1 MTRAEKILNLL
12 RERPRTFE
20 ELQELSGAPSEI
32 VRNTLSD
39 LKRSGYTESVP
50 TTYRVTEKAEAE
62 EGKPKIEW
70 KEIKARQASAKQMQP
85 KLGRARSASEGIVAS
100 AMRNVPSSV
109 FNLGGMQA

>member
-39 LKRSGYTESVP
+39 LKRSGYMEAVP

-70 KEIKARQASAKQMQP
+70 KAFKARQGGSESQKRPGSRKAPAGLVANAIKKYEGSA
-85 KLGRARSASEGIVAS
+85 L
-100 AMRNVPSSV
+100 
-109 FNLGGMQA
+109 FNLGRNQL